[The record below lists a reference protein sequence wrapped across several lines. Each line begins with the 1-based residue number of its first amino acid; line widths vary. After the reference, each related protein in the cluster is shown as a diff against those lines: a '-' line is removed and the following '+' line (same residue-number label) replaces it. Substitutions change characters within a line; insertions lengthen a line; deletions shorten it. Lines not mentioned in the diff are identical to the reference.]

1 MDGVSGCKIDTQIA
15 DTHEISFYAMD
26 SSGLQSETVTRKLV
40 VIPSCPP
47 GEVTCINTPCSVDGV
62 CLEDVE
68 LETFFD
74 AEEEDEVADPPI
86 ATLKTYEGFGA
97 SIQLKQYNPYYKCDA
112 DQIPTADVPCEPGVL
127 VMQPQTGGADPK
139 DISEFTLSCPPSDCL
154 EYVPACP
161 AHYFKSKGVV
171 GCPINPNANPGTTF
185 ELEFIVFEQD
195 AQYPRQVSV
204 KRTIIIA
211 EPCPTG
217 QNLCVVDGVRQ
228 CSRARMRRASH
239 VIRNGCSRRR
249 DATRHLSPR
258 GRFLRSQVWRNR

>member
-1 MDGVSGCKIDTQIA
+1 MS
-15 DTHEISFYAMD
+15 
-26 SSGLQSETVTRKLV
+26 TR
-40 VIPSCPP
+40 
-47 GEVTCINTPCSVDGV
+47 EVTCINTPCSVDGV

-74 AEEEDEVADPPI
+74 ARKKMKSRDPPV

-161 AHYFKSKGVV
+161 AHYFKVKVLSVARSIRMRIRV
-171 GCPINPNANPGTTF
+171 PTF
-185 ELEFIVFEQD
+185 ELEFIVFERD

-228 CSRARMRRASH
+228 CAAELECDVLLMLSETVVQEDVTPP
-239 VIRNGCSRRR
+239 VIYLLGDVSYEVKYGET
-249 DATRHLSPR
+249 DETI
-258 GRFLRSQVWRNR
+258 F